1 MQFLVLLLT
10 GIRGQS
16 TTVPVLSTTQAPV
29 ATVSSV
35 VSSSTLISS
44 TAIPTATLVNVSS
57 TISTTEATA
66 TNTQGANHKADSDTN
81 PNSNVS
87 FEQPEGPIIDVPKD
101 ADINQRNTSN
111 ASQAIIFSM
120 LVVGV
125 CIVLSALGIAA
136 FKVYVRQKAKQDY
149 WTLSSASRDITRD
162 AFDIQFT
169 PRRSSTRYPYSLD
182 RNRNFVDKPHI
193 YASES
198 RASKYSRPSDLETE
212 FKPGDFVFDSSGYA
226 YRVAQDGYAYLIP
239 PTSYEQVPVYDGDLS
254 TLSRRFSCVSELP
267 TFEVGPLPFEESEL
281 SLVEMESNLF
291 QEANDRGVSPDEIA
305 TDIPALEL
313 RSQSNENDCETL
325 LRNESHVY
333 QSSSSSQ

>member
-1 MQFLVLLLT
+1 MRYLVVLLT

-16 TTVPVLSTTQAPV
+16 TTVPVLSTTQAPI
-29 ATVSSV
+29 ATLSSV
-35 VSSSTLISS
+35 GSSTTVISS
-44 TAIPTATLVNVSS
+44 TAIPTATLVNVTSI
-57 TISTTEATA
+57 ISMTEATA
-66 TNTQGANHKADSDTN
+66 TNTQGANHKADSETN

-101 ADINQRNTSN
+101 TDINQRNTSN

-136 FKVYVRQKAKQDY
+136 FKVYARQKAKQDY

-169 PRRSSTRYPYSLD
+169 PRRSST
-182 RNRNFVDKPHI
+182 
-193 YASES
+193 
-198 RASKYSRPSDLETE
+198 
-212 FKPGDFVFDSSGYA
+212 GFVFDSSGYA

-254 TLSRRFSCVSELP
+254 TLSPRFSCVSELP